1 MLRIFFLTLI
11 ALSFSSASFAQNAK
25 EIVKKSDEKLRGISS
40 QSEMTMQIVRPKWTR
55 TMTMKSWSKSD
66 QYAMILIT
74 SPAKDKGTVFLKRK
88 NEMWQWIPKVSKTIK
103 MPPSMML
110 QSWMGSDF
118 KNDDLVKQSSM
129 VTDYTHT
136 MLGEEKIGD
145 YDCHKIKLTPKANA
159 SVVWEKIIIWISKK
173 DYLQMKA
180 KFYDEDSELV
190 QTVYGKN
197 VKNLDGKLLPSKL
210 VIIPSKKKS
219 QKTIITYNSLKF
231 NVQIAE
237 SFFSIQNM
245 KKVQ

>member
-11 ALSFSSASFAQNAK
+11 TLSFSSTSFAQNAK
-25 EIVKKSDEKLRGISS
+25 EIVKKSDEKLRGLSS

-74 SPAKDKGTVFLKRK
+74 SPAKDKGTVFLKRQ

-129 VTDYTHT
+129 VADYTHT

-145 YDCHKIKLTPKANA
+145 YDCYKIKLTPKANA
-159 SVVWEKIIIWISKK
+159 PVVWGKIIIWISKK

-190 QTVYGKN
+190 QTFYGKD
-197 VKNLDGKLLPSKL
+197 VKNLGGKLLPSKL
-210 VIIPSKKKS
+210 VIIPTKKKS
-219 QKTIITYNSLKF
+219 QKTIITYKSLKF